1 MAGFAW
7 HDGRMTCDGIDV
19 EATVARTGTPVYLD
33 SASRLRENFTA
44 IRDAYRALDRDADP
58 LIAFSVKSNS
68 NLAVLEVLRR
78 CGAGFDLVS
87 GGELYRI
94 RAIGADPARAVFA
107 GVGKSDEE
115 IADALDAGIG
125 WFDVESIPELETI
138 DAIARAKAKR
148 ARVLLRV
155 NPDVDA
161 KTHRH
166 ITTGKREN
174 KFGMR
179 IADVEAVLASL
190 SSLPAIAFDGFHVH
204 IGSQLTDVAPF
215 SEALACVE
223 ALITRTRGC
232 GVAVNT
238 LNLGG
243 GMGVTYRPEQPA
255 PTAAQFAQAMA
266 PVLRR
271 LRVKLVLE
279 PGRAIAADAG
289 VLITRVRYVKQGEQR
304 RFVIVDAAMTDLI
317 RPALYEGFHPI
328 APVIDP
334 LRDGTTSQCDVVGPV
349 CESADFLAQDRPLPP
364 VARGDLL
371 AVQLAGAY
379 GFSMASNYNSRPRA
393 AEILIEPAGSRVIR
407 RRETYADLVRGEEV
421 GPLELCG
428 TPWTTPSGGRA
439 ESER

>member
-19 EATVARTGTPVYLD
+19 AETVARTGTPVYVY
-33 SASRLRENFTA
+33 SANRLRENFATV
-44 IRDAYRALDRDADP
+44 RDAFRVQLPAPAP

-68 NLAVLEVLRR
+68 NLAVLDVLRG

-87 GGELYRI
+87 GGELHRI
-94 RAIGADPARAVFA
+94 RAIGADPTRAVFA
-107 GVGKSDEE
+107 GVGKSDDE
-115 IADALDAGIG
+115 IADALDAHIG
-125 WFDVESIPELETI
+125 WFDVESIAELETI
-138 DAIARAKAKR
+138 DAIARAKSTR

-179 IADVEAVLASL
+179 VADVEAVLAGL
-190 SSLPAIAFDGFHVH
+190 SSLPGIAFDGFHVH

-215 SEALACVE
+215 CETLERLE
-223 ALITRTRGC
+223 ALIARTRAAGI
-232 GVAVNT
+232 AVNT

-243 GMGVTYRPEQPA
+243 GMGVTYRPDQPA
-255 PTAAQFAQAMA
+255 PTPSQFALAMA
-266 PVLRR
+266 PALSRSN
-271 LRVKLVLE
+271 VKLVLE
-279 PGRAIAADAG
+279 PGRVIAADAG
-289 VLITRVRYVKQGEQR
+289 VLITRVRYVKRGEQR
-304 RFVIVDAAMTDLI
+304 RFVVVDAAMTDLI

-334 LRDGTTSQCDVVGPV
+334 ERDGTTSPCDVVGPV

-379 GFSMASNYNSRPRA
+379 GFTMASNYNSRPRA
-393 AEILIEPAGSRVIR
+393 AEILIEPWGSRVVR
-407 RRETYADLVRGEEV
+407 RRETYDDLVRGEEV
-421 GPLELCG
+421 PPIELCG
-428 TPWTTPSGGRA
+428 TPLTTSSRRLADEP
-439 ESER
+439 

>member
-7 HDGRMTCDGIDV
+7 HDGRLTCDGIDV
-19 EATVARTGTPVYLD
+19 EATVARTGTPVYVD
-33 SASRLRENFTA
+33 SASRLRENFAA

-190 SSLPAIAFDGFHVH
+190 SSLPAIAC
-204 IGSQLTDVAPF
+204 T
-215 SEALACVE
+215 
-223 ALITRTRGC
+223 
-232 GVAVNT
+232 
-238 LNLGG
+238 
-243 GMGVTYRPEQPA
+243 
-255 PTAAQFAQAMA
+255 
-266 PVLRR
+266 
-271 LRVKLVLE
+271 
-279 PGRAIAADAG
+279 
-289 VLITRVRYVKQGEQR
+289 
-304 RFVIVDAAMTDLI
+304 
-317 RPALYEGFHPI
+317 
-328 APVIDP
+328 
-334 LRDGTTSQCDVVGPV
+334 
-349 CESADFLAQDRPLPP
+349 
-364 VARGDLL
+364 
-371 AVQLAGAY
+371 
-379 GFSMASNYNSRPRA
+379 
-393 AEILIEPAGSRVIR
+393 
-407 RRETYADLVRGEEV
+407 
-421 GPLELCG
+421 
-428 TPWTTPSGGRA
+428 
-439 ESER
+439 

>member
-7 HDGRMTCDGIDV
+7 HDGRLTCDGIDV
-19 EATVARTGTPVYLD
+19 EATVARTGTPVYVY
-33 SASRLRENFTA
+33 SAARLRENHA
-44 IRDAYRALDRDADP
+44 AVRDAFRSLDRTSDP

-68 NLAVLEVLRR
+68 NLAVLEVLRS

-87 GGELYRI
+87 GGELHRI

-107 GVGKSDEE
+107 GVGKSDDE
-115 IADALDAGIG
+115 IVEALDARIG

-138 DAIARAKAKR
+138 DAIARARSTR

-179 IADVEAVLASL
+179 IADIEAVLASL
-190 SSLPAIAFDGFHVH
+190 TSLPGIAFDGFHVH
-204 IGSQLTDVAPF
+204 IGSQLTDVEPF
-215 SEALACVE
+215 RETLERIE
-223 ALITRTRGC
+223 ALIARTRAAGIP
-232 GVAVNT
+232 VHT

-255 PTAAQFAQAMA
+255 PSPARFAQAMA
-266 PVLRR
+266 PALARAN
-271 LRVKLVLE
+271 VKLVLE

-289 VLITRVRYVKQGEQR
+289 VLITRVRFVKQGEQR
-304 RFVIVDAAMTDLI
+304 RFVVVDAAMTDLI
-317 RPALYEGFHPI
+317 RPALYDGHHPI
-328 APVIDP
+328 DPVLDP
-334 LRDGTTSQCDVVGPV
+334 IRDGTTSPCDVVGPV
-349 CESADFLAQDRPLPP
+349 CESADFLAQDRALPP

-371 AVQLAGAY
+371 AVRLAGAY
-379 GFSMASNYNSRPRA
+379 GFTMASNYNSRPRA
-393 AEILIEPAGSRVIR
+393 AEILIEPWGSRVVR
-407 RRETYADLVRGEEV
+407 QRETYADLVRGEEV
-421 GPLELCG
+421 PPVELCG
-428 TPWTTPSGGRA
+428 TPSTTPSIGRTGI
-439 ESER
+439 EP